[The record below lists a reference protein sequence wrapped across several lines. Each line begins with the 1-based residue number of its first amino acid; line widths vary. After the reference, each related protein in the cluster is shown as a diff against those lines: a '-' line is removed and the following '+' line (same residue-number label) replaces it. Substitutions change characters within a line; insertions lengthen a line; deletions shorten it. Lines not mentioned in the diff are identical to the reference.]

1 MNQLALKILAN
12 ATSYGIF
19 IELNV
24 EDADDEDALVS
35 IFTSQGKRTVPA
47 SKREL
52 PGRYYHPL
60 LATLITGAA
69 QAHVGAHRAACIRA
83 RSELGVL

>member
-35 IFTSQGKRTVPA
+35 IFTSQGKRTSSQRRNA
-47 SKREL
+47 SF
-52 PGRYYHPL
+52 
-60 LATLITGAA
+60 
-69 QAHVGAHRAACIRA
+69 RAAITIHSSPR
-83 RSELGVL
+83 